1 MIKKMAAALVC
12 VIALSAGVAQAQ
24 QSPAKVDG
32 KAVQTSLQTAGFSP
46 GKIDGKI
53 GKNTRAA
60 LRKFQAAKGI
70 KATGMVDAATAKAL
84 GM

>member
-1 MIKKMAAALVC
+1 MIKKMAVALVC
-12 VIALSAGVAQAQ
+12 VMALSAGVAQAQ
-24 QSPAKVDG
+24 SMAKPDP
-32 KAVQTSLQTAGFSP
+32 KAVQTSLNAAGFSP
-46 GKIDGKI
+46 GKIDGKM

-60 LRKFQAAKGI
+60 LKKFQASKGL